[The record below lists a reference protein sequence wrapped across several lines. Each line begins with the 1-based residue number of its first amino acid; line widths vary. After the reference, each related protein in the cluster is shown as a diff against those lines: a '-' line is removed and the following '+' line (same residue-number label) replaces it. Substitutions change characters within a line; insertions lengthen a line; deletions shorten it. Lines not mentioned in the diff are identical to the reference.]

1 MSGVRPTR
9 SVTGPTTSSAIP
21 IPSVAA
27 ETLSAARKV
36 YTEDRRKFPA
46 DRDPAPFALAI
57 VDARLAAC
65 VNVLGEMQSTYRW
78 AGQVETATERQLVIK
93 TVAERVPALEA
104 RLRALHPYEVPEFL
118 VIPTAGGSDGYVAW
132 LREMTGQQD

>member
-1 MSGVRPTR
+1 MPEHPVIV
-9 SVTGPTTSSAIP
+9 VTTW
-21 IPSVAA
+21 
-27 ETLSAARKV
+27 
-36 YTEDRRKFPA
+36 PA

-57 VDARLAAC
+57 VEARLAAC

-93 TVAERVPALEA
+93 TVAARVPALEA

-118 VIPTAGGSDGYVAW
+118 IIPTAGGSDAYVSW
-132 LREMTGQQD
+132 LKEMTDRQD